1 MSDYLKVT
9 TVQVVQSIDL
19 EELGKTL
26 GWLVQR
32 VQELPQPGTE
42 PKTIADSLLQ
52 DQIDQLRRENQ
63 GLKDAVK
70 ELQAK
75 QDDLESRLDT
85 KQDRD
90 QAAAEAAEAGAG
102 PGSAAELGELGK
114 RLEQLEE
121 RVAAQEAAAPATAA
135 AAVSHEASTAAAAA
149 PSDVAAQ
156 LQELRQGQE
165 ALAASVG
172 GLQSELDT
180 KPSRAELEG
189 KANRS
194 ELDALLKAGVSPA
207 AAAGGD
213 AAAAAPALAVGA
225 DGSVDSGALVE
236 AVNRAA
242 ADVAAV
248 RGQVAMMAD
257 RLGSKADQATV
268 ADLAAKLG
276 AVKAAAAVAAPAV
289 SSAAAAA
296 PASSA
301 HAAAAAGEPA
311 ASASALNGLAQRVG
325 ELEARVAA
333 GAADT
338 PTPAAAAA
346 ETAAAAAAAEQAVDS
361 IGALSDV
368 QPLLK
373 ELYGKVEG
381 KADRSMLGD
390 ALRKLQDLAA
400 ALEGKA
406 DAAAVRDLQAR
417 MAAAAPAAA
426 PAAAATAAAAGSG
439 DGKEQQWVVSH
450 EVKAGDGDSE
460 LAAGLEELRG
470 RVAALAA
477 QVAALEGSRPPSA
490 AAVAA
495 GANGHVVPPL
505 ATHLRSPSV
514 SEGHDLASVQAALS
528 SLHGQLG
535 ELSTRLAGK
544 ADGRD
549 VAALELAL
557 NAKAD
562 LDELAELRLALGGK
576 ADGGALEQLQ
586 VAVAGKPDQAA
597 LDEVK
602 LMAATALDVAGSAAP
617 AAGGE
622 GGEGKPAAGGF
633 SNLLDSVKGM
643 VADRAT
649 KAELAALQSQLG
661 GKASAEEL
669 AAVRAALDDKASAAE
684 VAALGSAAGHAG
696 RGANSEEIASL
707 DARMGDVFAEI
718 AKIRAD
724 LAALPPAD
732 VLAAAAAGGGAAG
745 AAGGF
750 LSAREGTP
758 STGADGAAASGG
770 ALARMVSA
778 LNREVGSLKEG
789 LDTVAHA
796 ANVLAV
802 GLDSATRGGGAGGV
816 QGRYSESGGAGAG
829 KEDRSPRGGYER
841 LLKLMGSGEYRMKMD
856 AFDPTA
862 LQQMAQKLAYLE
874 ATLKS
879 PAMGRIAAGGGAGGL
894 PDMGIKDLER
904 QVKRLA
910 TDVRLLRDKLMDGA
924 GGGGGGGGGTG
935 RMMAPGDHAMLAARP
950 ITGYRCMA
958 CDRPL
963 DQLDVLPGPH
973 IPTQQLPI
981 RVPAATD
988 VSTRG
993 QVARGSAR
1001 PGVAPDPL
1009 SPQSSAQKLQ
1019 YNTDPNVRGV
1029 QNWYKDATGM
1039 AAEALPP
1046 QHVGPHLPPGG
1057 WRPSNPGMGKLTG
1070 APSLPTLNNAPKA
1083 RSPATSEAL
1092 DRVQAATPIMEG
1104 PANTSLPQIS

>member
-1 MSDYLKVT
+1 MSEYLKVT
-9 TVQVVQSIDL
+9 TVQVVQSLDL

-26 GWLVQR
+26 KWLVER
-32 VQELPQPGTE
+32 VQELPPPGE
-42 PKTIADSLLQ
+42 SKTIADSLLQ

-63 GLKDAVK
+63 GLKGAVAQ
-70 ELQAK
+70 LQAK

-90 QAAAEAAEAGAG
+90 QATSAAAAEA
-102 PGSAAELGELGK
+102 SAAEHAEALGDLGK
-114 RLEQLEE
+114 RLGELEE
-121 RVAAQEAAAPATAA
+121 RVAAQEAAAPAATAA
-135 AAVSHEASTAAAAA
+135 AASTPDASAMA
-149 PSDVAAQ
+149 DVTAQ
-156 LQELRQGQE
+156 LQELQRGQE
-165 ALAASVG
+165 ALAASVS
-172 GLQSELDT
+172 GLQSELDA

-189 KANRS
+189 KASRS
-194 ELDALLKAGVSPA
+194 ELDALLKAGA
-207 AAAGGD
+207 APS
-213 AAAAAPALAVGA
+213 AAAAAVPALAVGA
-225 DGSVDSGALVE
+225 DGSVDNSALVE

-242 ADVAAV
+242 ADVAAM
-248 RGQVAMMAD
+248 RGQVAVLAD
-257 RLGSKADQATV
+257 RLGAKAEQTAVD
-268 ADLAAKLG
+268 DLAAKLG
-276 AVKAAAAVAAPAV
+276 AVKAAT
-289 SSAAAAA
+289 AAAA
-296 PASSA
+296 SA
-301 HAAAAAGEPA
+301 HAPSSTQAIAAGAEPA
-311 ASASALNGLAQRVG
+311 ASAAAFNGLAQRVG

-333 GAADT
+333 GAAAT
-338 PTPAAAAA
+338 PSPAAAAA
-346 ETAAAAAAAEQAVDS
+346 ETEAAAAAAGRAVDA
-361 IGALSDV
+361 IGELSDV

-373 ELYGKVEG
+373 ELYSKVEG
-381 KADRSMLGD
+381 KADRAALGD
-390 ALRKLQDLAA
+390 ALRRLQALAA

-406 DAAAVRDLQAR
+406 DAAALRDLQAR
-417 MAAAAPAAA
+417 LAAV
-426 PAAAATAAAAGSG
+426 PAAAAAAAGDAAAASG
-439 DGKEQQWVVSH
+439 DGKQQQRDQQWVVSH
-450 EVKAGDGDSE
+450 EVKAGDGDSD
-460 LAAGLEELRG
+460 LAAGLSELRS
-470 RVAALAA
+470 RVAALEAA
-477 QVAALEGSRPPSA
+477 RPRSA
-490 AAVAA
+490 AAA
-495 GANGHVVPPL
+495 GANGHVVPSL
-505 ATHLRSPSV
+505 AAQLRSPSV

-549 VAALELAL
+549 VAALELAV

-576 ADGGALEQLQ
+576 ADGAALEQLQ

-602 LMAATALDVAGSAAP
+602 LMAAMALDAAGSSAAAP
-617 AAGGE
+617 AGGAGE

-633 SNLLDSVKGM
+633 STLLESVKGM

-649 KAELAALQSQLG
+649 KAELAALQSQLA

-684 VAALGSAAGHAG
+684 VAALGSAVGPAG

-718 AKIRAD
+718 AKIRSD

-732 VLAAAAAGGGAAG
+732 VLAAAAAAAGGG
-745 AAGGF
+745 AGGF

-758 STGADGAAASGG
+758 NTAGGDGAAASGG

-778 LNREVGSLKEG
+778 LNREVGGLKEG

-802 GLDSATRGGGAGGV
+802 GLDSATRGGGTGGV
-816 QGRYSESGGAGAG
+816 QGRYSESGGGAG

-841 LLKLMGSGEYRMKMD
+841 LLKLMGSGEYCMKMD

-879 PAMGRIAAGGGAGGL
+879 PAMGRIGAGGGGL

-924 GGGGGGGGGTG
+924 GGGTG
-935 RMMAPGDHAMLAARP
+935 RLMTPGDHAMLAARP

-963 DQLDVLPGPH
+963 EQLDVLPGPH

-988 VSTRG
+988 VSTRSQG
-993 QVARGSAR
+993 ARASAR
-1001 PGVAPDPL
+1001 PGMGPEPL
-1009 SPQSSAQKLQ
+1009 SPQSSAQRLA
-1019 YNTDPNVRGV
+1019 YNTDPNVRSV

-1057 WRPSNPGMGKLTG
+1057 WRPSNPGISKLG
-1070 APSLPTLNNAPKA
+1070 AMASTPSLPTLNNAPKA
-1083 RSPATSEAL
+1083 RSPAATE
-1092 DRVQAATPIMEG
+1092 DRAQAAMPIMDG
-1104 PANTSLPQIS
+1104 AANTLLPQIS